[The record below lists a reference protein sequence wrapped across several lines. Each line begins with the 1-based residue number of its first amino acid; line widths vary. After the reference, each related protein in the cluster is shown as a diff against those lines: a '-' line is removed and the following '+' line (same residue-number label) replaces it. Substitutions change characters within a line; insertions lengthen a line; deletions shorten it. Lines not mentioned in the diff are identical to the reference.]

1 MIERPHYLEK
11 LVQREKNGLVKVIT
25 GIRRCGKSYLLFK
38 IYKDHLLGKDVKED
52 HIISVILDDVKNKE
66 LRDVDRLYAYIK
78 EKIVDRDQ
86 YYVFLDEI
94 QFVDGFS
101 DLVNGLNYI
110 ENVDLYVTGSN
121 SKFLSS
127 DILTEFRGRGDEI
140 RVYPLSFAEYAS
152 AYDGTPYQAWKDYYT
167 YGGMPFILSC
177 ATDELKEDYLAS
189 LIENVYIKDI
199 VDRNN
204 VRYKRELEN
213 ILDILSSGIGSFT
226 NPVKLSHTFKSAGQ
240 SAITDK
246 TIKRYLD
253 FLTDSFLV
261 EKVDRYDIKGKKYI
275 EALSKYY
282 FVDVGL
288 RNARLNYR
296 QQEENHIMEN
306 IIFNELRI
314 RGYRVHVGIVEV
326 HEKNKDGKTALKK
339 LEVDF
344 IATKGNQKYYIQ
356 SAFEMPSQD
365 KKNQEL
371 RPLLKIND
379 SFKKIIVVKDDIK
392 IKRDEN
398 GITTMGIY
406 DFLLKGNSLEL

>member
-1 MIERPHYLEK
+1 MIDRPHYLEK
-11 LVQREKNGLVKVIT
+11 LIQHERNGLVKVIT

-38 IYKDHLLGKDVKED
+38 IFKNHLLSKGIKDD
-52 HIISVILDDVKNKE
+52 HIICVVLDDVKNKS
-66 LRDVDRLYAYIK
+66 LRDVDRLYAYIN
-78 EKIVDRDQ
+78 EKIVDKDQ

-152 AYDGTPYQAWKDYYT
+152 AYDGSPYQAWKDYYT
-167 YGGMPFILSC
+167 YGGLPFILSC
-177 ATDELKEDYLAS
+177 ETDELKEDYLAS
-189 LIENVYIKDI
+189 LIGKVYVKDI
-199 VDRNN
+199 VDRNK

-213 ILDILSSGIGSFT
+213 ILDILSSSIGSFT
-226 NPVKLSHTFKSAGQ
+226 NPVKLYNTFRSAGQ

-246 TIKRYLD
+246 TVKRYLD
-253 FLTDSFLV
+253 YLTDSFLV

-288 RNARLNYR
+288 RNARLNYH

-306 IIFNELRI
+306 IIYNELRI
-314 RGYRVHVGIVEV
+314 RGYRVSVGVVEV
-326 HEKNKDGKTALKK
+326 RERNKEGKTALKK

-344 IATKGNQKYYIQ
+344 IATKGSQKYYIQ

-365 KKNQEL
+365 KKDQEL

-392 IKRDEN
+392 IKRDES

>member
-1 MIERPHYLEK
+1 MIERPLYLKK
-11 LVQREKNGLVKVIT
+11 LIEREKNGLVKVIT
-25 GIRRCGKSYLLFK
+25 GIRRCGKSFLLLK
-38 IYKDHLLGKDVKED
+38 IYKNYLLNKGISED
-52 HIISVILDDVKNKE
+52 HIICVVLDDVKNID
-66 LRDVDRLYAYIK
+66 LRDTRRLYQYIT
-78 EKIVDRDQ
+78 EKITDSDE
-86 YYVFLDEI
+86 YYVFIDEI
-94 QFVDGFS
+94 QFIDGFS
-101 DLVNGLNYI
+101 YLVNGLNYI

-140 RVYPLSFAEYAS
+140 RVYPLSFSEYTS
-152 AYDGTPYQAWKDYYT
+152 SYDGNIYQAWKDYYT
-167 YGGMPFILSC
+167 YGGLPFILSC
-177 ATDELKEDYLAS
+177 STDERKEDYLSS
-189 LIENVYIKDI
+189 LIEKVYIKDI
-199 VDRNN
+199 VERNK

-226 NPVKLSHTFKSAGQ
+226 NPVKLSNTFRSVGQ
-240 SAITDK
+240 STITDK
-246 TIKRYLD
+246 TIKRYIE
-253 FLTDSFLV
+253 FLTDSFLI

-306 IIFNELRI
+306 IILNELKI
-314 RGYRVHVGIVEV
+314 RGYRVHIGMVETR
-326 HEKNKDGKTALKK
+326 EKNKDGKNTLKK

-344 IATKGNQKYYIQ
+344 IATKGSQKYYIQ
-356 SAFEMPSQD
+356 SAFEMPTQE
-365 KKNQEL
+365 KREQEL

-379 SFKKIIVVKDDIK
+379 SFKKIIVVKDEIK

-398 GITTMGIY
+398 GIITMGIY
-406 DFLLKGNSLEL
+406 DFLLKSNSLEI